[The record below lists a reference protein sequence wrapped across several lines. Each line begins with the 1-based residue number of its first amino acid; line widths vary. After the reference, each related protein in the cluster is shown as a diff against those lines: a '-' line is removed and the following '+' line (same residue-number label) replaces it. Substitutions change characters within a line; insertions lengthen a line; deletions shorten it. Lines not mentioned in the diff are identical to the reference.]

1 MSSSSDAYLILGC
14 YPEEAELLPET
25 LKRAE
30 EYCNEW
36 EDCSYSYKEL
46 STFIS
51 EELWGEDLLSPIIV
65 ESLSGEDRPVGVG
78 LYSVCRGS
86 QKFSLLGLE
95 EKIKEAKVKWFKHFK
110 NEPQLIIC
118 SNYS

>member
-46 STFIS
+46 PAFVNEEFWWEGLFSPVIVESIS
-51 EELWGEDLLSPIIV
+51 EEK
-65 ESLSGEDRPVGVG
+65 RPVGVA
-78 LYSVCRGS
+78 LYSVRRGS
-86 QKFSLLGLE
+86 QEFSLLGLE
-95 EKIKEAKVKWFKHFK
+95 EKIKGAKVKWFKHFK

-118 SNYS
+118 SEYF